1 MAKSTKKTLNLGGKV
16 LDLRQPKVMG
26 ILNITPDSFFS
37 GSRMASVNEA
47 VDRAGDML
55 ADGATFLDIGGYSTR
70 PGAADIAAP
79 EEVDRILPV
88 IEAILKA
95 FPEALI
101 SVDTFRAAVARQ
113 AVEAGVRLINDVA
126 GGTLDPD
133 MFPTVARLGVPYVL
147 MHMRGTPQT
156 MTGLT
161 TYTSLVPDVIQELQ
175 QRLAV
180 LRSLGQTDIIIDPGF
195 GFAKT
200 SGQNFSLLNQLSAF
214 QTLEAP
220 LLAGLSRKSTIWRTL
235 GITAKEALNGTT
247 VVNTLA
253 LAGGADILRVHDVRE
268 AVEAVRLF
276 LHCRGEDLANNF

>member
-247 VVNTLA
+247 VMNTLA